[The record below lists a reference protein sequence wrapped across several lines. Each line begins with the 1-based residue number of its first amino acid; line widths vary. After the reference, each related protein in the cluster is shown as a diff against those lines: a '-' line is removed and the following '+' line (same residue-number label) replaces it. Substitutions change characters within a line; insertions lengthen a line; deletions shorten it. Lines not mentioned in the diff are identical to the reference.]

1 MPIQYRPDNLAER
14 RSVPSLPPGISVCFV
29 GGQSFN
35 DSGPDVQ
42 VRQR

>member
-1 MPIQYRPDNLAER
+1 VIIWPSGSSI
-14 RSVPSLPPGISVCFV
+14 PSLPPGISVCFV

-35 DSGPDVQ
+35 DSGSDVQ